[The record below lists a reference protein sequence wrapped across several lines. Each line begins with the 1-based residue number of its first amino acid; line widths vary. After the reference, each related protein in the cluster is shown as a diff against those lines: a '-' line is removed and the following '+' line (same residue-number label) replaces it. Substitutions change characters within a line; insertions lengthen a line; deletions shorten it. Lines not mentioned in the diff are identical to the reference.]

1 MPAAAVAATDLRRS
15 AAAAVRP
22 PPAAPLSP
30 CRPQHLPRHT
40 QAAGVEEGARG
51 RGKETIGAAEP
62 EASCTR
68 QLVAGL
74 ERGRGACG
82 TQAGRDGT
90 HPVAPH
96 MRGMHT
102 VCCCARDG
110 RSTGVHQA
118 EPHPPGTSRTVDA
131 TPGISQRYV
140 HFRFDLVVQVAL
152 YFQFSVF
159 RMACVAVGETP
170 CSVFALS
177 PPLRLV
183 TGLATATHAAELGP
197 LSQQ

>member
-1 MPAAAVAATDLRRS
+1 MLRLARE
-15 AAAAVRP
+15 
-22 PPAAPLSP
+22 
-30 CRPQHLPRHT
+30 T
-40 QAAGVEEGARG
+40 GGRG
-51 RGKETIGAAEP
+51 RG
-62 EASCTR
+62 
-68 QLVAGL
+68 
-74 ERGRGACG
+74 
-82 TQAGRDGT
+82 
-90 HPVAPH
+90 
-96 MRGMHT
+96 
-102 VCCCARDG
+102 
-110 RSTGVHQA
+110 GVHQA
-118 EPHPPGTSRTVDA
+118 GTGSAPVRAPGTPQPGTSRTVDA

-170 CSVFALS
+170 CSVFALP